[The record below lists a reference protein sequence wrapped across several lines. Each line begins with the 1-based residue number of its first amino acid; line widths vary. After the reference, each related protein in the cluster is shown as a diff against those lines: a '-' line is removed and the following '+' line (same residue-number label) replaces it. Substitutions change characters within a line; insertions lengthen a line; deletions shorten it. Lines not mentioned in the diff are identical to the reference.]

1 MTDKMKELD
10 LSEDEDENK
19 TLENT
24 KTNNDKK
31 KKKKKK
37 PTSKPEPV
45 QKIKSNPLAKL
56 AQERVRLIE
65 EENARIKAEQDA
77 EERKIKDEEEREAAK
92 LKAIQDEKEKK
103 KKKKNDKIEKKKLD
117 GTFKTKSEKDK
128 EQKNIERRQLI
139 KKTCIIQDGKIITKS
154 IIRKDN
160 NQSKQNDIVDYN
172 YRSPIFCIMGHVDTG
187 KTKLLD
193 KIRNTNVQE
202 GEAGGITQ
210 QIGATF
216 IPKES
221 LLIKS
226 NTQDIKIPGIL
237 MIDTPGHEAFANL
250 RLRGSSL
257 CDIAIVVIDIVHGL
271 EQQTIQ
277 SINILRDSNIK
288 FIFAL
293 NKIDR
298 LYGWTSVENRNIKES
313 LNENKLQLDEF
324 NNRLNKINCDIM
336 SLGINVKL
344 FWENDSIEDTISICP
359 ISAITGEGI
368 CDLLTYVIKMSQD
381 NLTEEIKIKDE
392 LKCVIMEKTIT
403 EGVGASIDAILIN
416 GSLKKGDIINFQTND
431 GISKTTIRNL
441 LTPPPNKESRIKSEY
456 IHHNFVKGSMGVK
469 IVANDLD
476 RAIVGSQIYFENEK
490 IELKEDI
497 SEFKLQS
504 NGVTVFASTQGAL
517 EALIY
522 FLQNE
527 CKPPVP
533 VFEVYIG
540 NVMKKHIDKMI
551 INKSDKKE
559 FSTILAFNVN
569 VVTNVEDF
577 AKKNSIKI
585 FNAEIIYHLFDQ
597 YTKYRNDII
606 NERKMMYK
614 SEAIFPCS
622 LKILENNIF
631 RKKNPLIFGVSVLD
645 GNVRLGTPIITDE
658 KVIIGKVTG
667 IRSNDKDIEIGK
679 KGMEVCIKVENN
691 DSIAFDRQFSHKNK
705 LFSSISRNSI
715 NVLKEHFS
723 DEITKDDAQL
733 ISKIKSILGL

>member
-1 MTDKMKELD
+1 MKELD

>member
-705 LFSSISRNSI
+705 LLSSISRNSI

>member
-45 QKIKSNPLAKL
+45 QKTKSNPLAKL
-56 AQERVRLIE
+56 AQERLKLIE

-139 KKTCIIQDGKIITKS
+139 EKTCIIQDGKIITES

-172 YRSPIFCIMGHVDTG
+172 YRSPIVCIMGHVDTG

-193 KIRNTNVQE
+193 KIRNSNVQE

-226 NTQDIKIPGIL
+226 NTQDIKIPGLL

-277 SINILRDSNIK
+277 SINILRESNIK

-298 LYGWTSVENRNIKES
+298 LYGWTSVENRNIEES

-368 CDLLTYVIKMSQD
+368 CDLLSYVIKMSQD

-490 IELKEDI
+490 IELKENI

-540 NVMKKHIDKMI
+540 NIMKKHIDKMI

-569 VVTNVEDF
+569 IVTNVEDF
-577 AKKNSIKI
+577 AKKNSVKI

-606 NERKMMYK
+606 NERKIMYK

-691 DSIAFDRQFSHKNK
+691 DNIAFDRQFSHKNK